1 MPLNV
6 ADRVRDTTTTT
17 GTGTITLSG
26 TSPTGYQTFSAVGN
40 GNTTYYTIN
49 GGSQWE
55 VGIGTYLGAGPTL
68 SRDTVLASS
77 NSGSL
82 VDFAAGTKDVFCDYP
97 AGKSISDGFGLLPPA
112 NGGTG
117 LTSPGTT
124 GNVLTSNGTAW
135 TSSPPAAG
143 GITYTTVKTSNF
155 TASANDG
162 VQTDTSGGSFT
173 VTLPAT
179 PAVGDQVIVVDSANS
194 WATNNLT
201 VGRNG
206 STINGSATDL
216 TCDISGV
223 SVQFV
228 YSGTTWDVYAQ
239 VGGSGAGIVSVAGG
253 GTGASTL
260 TGYVKGS
267 GTSPLTASATI
278 PTSDLTGTLAI
289 ANGGTGATT
298 AGAALTAL
306 GAAASG
312 ANTDITALDQDV
324 TITASGTIAAN
335 SLGYR
340 GLPQNQ
346 QVSTYTLALSD
357 MGKNVYTTAGAF
369 TVTIPA
375 NATTAFPIG
384 AAITI
389 INEDATKTLAPAG
402 GVTLI
407 LAGTGAATT
416 GNRTLAIGSVATII
430 KVGTDRWFISGAGVT

>member
-49 GGSQWE
+49 AGAQWE
-55 VGIGTYLGAGPTL
+55 VGIGTYSGAGPTL

-97 AGKSISDGFGLLPPA
+97 ASKSISDGFGLLPPA

-117 LTSPGTT
+117 LASVGTA
-124 GNVLTSNGTAW
+124 GNVLTSDGTEW
-135 TSSPPAAG
+135 VSQLPSAG
-143 GITYTTVKTSNF
+143 GITYTTVKTSNY

-162 VQTDTSGGSFT
+162 VQTDTSGGAFT

-179 PAVGDQVIVVDSANS
+179 PAVGAQVIVVDSAGS

-239 VGGSGAGIVSVAGG
+239 VGGAGAGVISV
-253 GTGASTL
+253 TG
-260 TGYVKGS
+260 
-267 GTSPLTASATI
+267 
-278 PTSDLTGTLAI
+278 
-289 ANGGTGATT
+289 GGTGATT
-298 AGAALTAL
+298 AAGARSNL

-324 TITASGTIAAN
+324 TITATGTIATDTI
-335 SLGYR
+335 GYR
-340 GLPQNQ
+340 GLPQNSQ
-346 QVSTYTLALSD
+346 TASYTLALSD
-357 MGKNVYTTAGAF
+357 IGKMINTTTGG
-369 TVTIPA
+369 VVIPA
-375 NATTAFPIG
+375 NGSVAFPVG
-384 AAITI
+384 AAISIFNNSGSNQTI
-389 INEDATKTLAPAG
+389 SITTDTLR
-402 GVTLI
+402 
-407 LAGTGAATT
+407 LAGTATT
-416 GNRTLAIGSVATII
+416 GSRTLAQYGLATVV
-430 KVGTDRWFISGAGVT
+430 KVTSTVWAISGAGVT

>member
-26 TSPTGYQTFSAVGN
+26 TPPTGYQSFSAVGN

-82 VDFAAGTKDVFCDYP
+82 VNFSAGTKDVFCDYP

-124 GNVLTSNGTAW
+124 GNVLTSNGTIW

-143 GITYTTVKTSNF
+143 GITYTTVKTSNY

-162 VQTDTSGGSFT
+162 VQTNTSGGAFT

-179 PAVGDQVIVVDSANS
+179 PSVGQQVVVIDTANS

-201 VGRNG
+201 IGRNG
-206 STINGSATDL
+206 STIEGAALDL
-216 TCDISGV
+216 ICNISNV
-223 SVQFV
+223 SVQLV
-228 YSGTTWDVYAQ
+228 YSGTTWNVYAQ
-239 VGGSGAGIVSVAGG
+239 VGGAGAGVVSVAGG
-253 GTGASTL
+253 GTGVSTL

-278 PTSDLTGTLAI
+278 PVADV
-289 ANGGTGATT
+289 TGAAT
-298 AGAALTAL
+298 
-306 GAAASG
+306 SG
-312 ANTDITALDQDV
+312 ANTNITALNQSV
-324 TITASGTIAAN
+324 TVTATGTIAAN

-346 QVSTYTLALSD
+346 QVSTYTLTLD
-357 MGKNVYTTAGAF
+357 DIGDHVYTTAGAF

-384 AAITI
+384 SAITI
-389 INEDATKTLAPAG
+389 INEDAIKTLAPAA

-430 KVGTDRWFISGAGVT
+430 KVGTNRWFISGAGVT

>member
-26 TSPTGYQTFSAVGN
+26 TPPTGYQSFSAVGN

-77 NSGSL
+77 SGGSL

-135 TSSPPAAG
+135 VSQLPSAG
-143 GITYTTVKTSNF
+143 GITYTTVKTSNY

-162 VQTDTSGGSFT
+162 VQTDTSGGAFT

-179 PAVGDQVIVVDSANS
+179 PAVGAQVIVIDTSGS

-206 STINGSATDL
+206 STIEGSALDL
-216 TCDISGV
+216 VCNISSV
-223 SVQFV
+223 SVQLV
-228 YSGTTWDVYAQ
+228 YSGTTWNVFAQ
-239 VGGSGAGIVSVAGG
+239 VGGAGAGIVSVAGG

-267 GTSPLTASATI
+267 GTSPLTGVATI
-278 PTSDLTGTLAI
+278 PVAD
-289 ANGGTGATT
+289 GGTGATT
-298 AGAALTAL
+298 AAGARTNL

-324 TITASGTIAAN
+324 TITATGTIAAT
-335 SLGYR
+335 SIGYR

-346 QVSTYTLALSD
+346 QVSTYTLTLD
-357 MGKNVYTTAGAF
+357 DIGDHVYTTAGAF
-369 TVTIPA
+369 TITIPA

-384 AAITI
+384 SAITI
-389 INEDATKTLAPAG
+389 INEDAIKTLAPAG
-402 GVTLI
+402 GVTLV

-430 KVGTDRWFISGAGVT
+430 KVGTNRWFISGAGVT

>member
-49 GGSQWE
+49 AGAQWE
-55 VGIGTYLGAGPTL
+55 VGIGTYAGAGPSL

-77 NSGSL
+77 NAGAL

-97 AGKSISDGFGLLPPA
+97 ASTSISDGFGLLPPA

-117 LTSPGTT
+117 LTSVGTV
-124 GNVLTSNGTAW
+124 GNVLTSDGTVW

-143 GITYTTVKTSNF
+143 GITYTTVKTSNY

-162 VQTDTSGGSFT
+162 VQTDTSGGAFT

-179 PAVGDQVIVVDSANS
+179 PSVGDQVFVTDSAGS

-206 STINGSATDL
+206 STIDGLSEDL
-216 TCDISGV
+216 ICNISSV

-228 YSGTTWDVYAQ
+228 YSGTTWDVFAQ
-239 VGGSGAGIVSVAGG
+239 VGGAGAGVVSVAGG
-253 GTGASTL
+253 GTGVSTL

-278 PTSDLTGTLAI
+278 PVADVT
-289 ANGGTGATT
+289 
-298 AGAALTAL
+298 

-312 ANTDITALDQDV
+312 ANTDITALNQSV
-324 TITASGTIAAN
+324 SVTASGTIAAD
-335 SLGYR
+335 SIGYR
-340 GLPQNQ
+340 GLPQNSQ
-346 QVSTYTLALSD
+346 TGAYTLALAD
-357 MGKNVYTTAGAF
+357 AGKHISITTGG
-369 TVTIPA
+369 VIIPA
-375 NATTAFPIG
+375 NGSVAFPIG
-384 AAITI
+384 TTIVVFNNSGSSQTISITT
-389 INEDATKTLAPAG
+389 DTLR
-402 GVTLI
+402 
-407 LAGTGAATT
+407 LAGTAST
-416 GNRTLAIGSVATII
+416 GSRTLAQYGLATLVKVTSTVWVAT
-430 KVGTDRWFISGAGVT
+430 GNVT

>member
-1 MPLNV
+1 
-6 ADRVRDTTTTT
+6 
-17 GTGTITLSG
+17 
-26 TSPTGYQTFSAVGN
+26 
-40 GNTTYYTIN
+40 
-49 GGSQWE
+49 
-55 VGIGTYLGAGPTL
+55 
-68 SRDTVLASS
+68 
-77 NSGSL
+77 
-82 VDFAAGTKDVFCDYP
+82 
-97 AGKSISDGFGLLPPA
+97 
-112 NGGTG
+112 
-117 LTSPGTT
+117 
-124 GNVLTSNGTAW
+124 
-135 TSSPPAAG
+135 
-143 GITYTTVKTSNF
+143 
-155 TASANDG
+155 
-162 VQTDTSGGSFT
+162 VQTDTSGGAFT

-179 PAVGDQVIVVDSANS
+179 PAVGAQVIVVDSAGS

-278 PTSDLTGTLAI
+278 PVADVT
-289 ANGGTGATT
+289 
-298 AGAALTAL
+298 